1 MSRNDDDSIFE
12 QALKGDLP
20 SADDQ
25 VRLRK
30 RLLAAGVS
38 VGSGL
43 AATGTASAQV
53 GWGATVAAKVAALS
67 WPMTLVLGAAVATPI
82 VALPVWLSPKHA
94 NPAASNP
101 PPARPSPSVVPLPV
115 AALSAAAPEHASSLS
130 PGERVVPAGSPRPT
144 QRAAS
149 AGSVVAVRA
158 PEPTASAASASPA
171 VPASASPAMAA
182 LGAPSSVEGLDSA
195 RPASTL
201 AAETQ
206 LLDRAFAELAAG
218 HHASAAALIAE
229 HQRRFP
235 NGLLSQERERA
246 RARLEQKSK
255 GE

>member
-1 MSRNDDDSIFE
+1 MSQNDDDSIFE

-20 SADDQ
+20 SAGEQ
-25 VRLRK
+25 ARLRK
-30 RLLAAGVS
+30 RLLAAGLS

-43 AATGTASAQV
+43 TAASTASAQA

-82 VALPVWLSPKHA
+82 VALPVWLSPKQT
-94 NPAASNP
+94 NLVASSA
-101 PPARPSPSVVPLPV
+101 ARPRPMPSVVPV
-115 AALSAAAPEHASSLS
+115 AAPPRAVVANEPASVATEPASSPSSTDAANTMGATRAIPRAASSGGIAPARAAEPSAAAAN
-130 PGERVVPAGSPRPT
+130 A
-144 QRAAS
+144 Q
-149 AGSVVAVRA
+149 
-158 PEPTASAASASPA
+158 PA
-171 VPASASPAMAA
+171 VAA
-182 LGAPSSVEGLDSA
+182 FDGPSSADSSESA
-195 RPASTL
+195 RRATTL

-218 HHASAAALIAE
+218 HQSNAAALIAE

-246 RARLEQKSK
+246 RARLEQNSK